1 MTTNHGGIAEEIA
14 QVNVARTALE
24 RAQKAIV
31 DDGWKIVNKK
41 NLFKEFYFELILS
54 GQVYAQP
61 QEEALSLLE
70 LFNHFLPQNLLQEI
84 LDDIADSR
92 RSWQSN

>member
-31 DDGWKIVNKK
+31 DDGLRFFNKTYIK
-41 NLFKEFYFELILS
+41 RF
-54 GQVYAQP
+54 
-61 QEEALSLLE
+61 
-70 LFNHFLPQNLLQEI
+70 
-84 LDDIADSR
+84 
-92 RSWQSN
+92 